1 MRKFTDI
8 IARAEEVR
16 AKLGLNKSQFSHRI
30 GMKPQ
35 TYNNFVGSQGSRPNM
50 ELFHGIVREF
60 NVDPMWLLNGSGEPF
75 VAAPIEYFRAQT
87 REPMAMR
94 RMPSRFSRMEVNLG
108 ALKHE
113 LDELL
118 AASRAG
124 ATPMLRSGS
133 RSNPEVAHA
142 IQVLKHEFWADPAD
156 AAAQVVGMLES
167 FSQVADEM
175 EWLNS
180 RTDLRTA
187 EG

>member
-16 AKLGLNKSQFSHRI
+16 TKLGLNKSQFSHRI

-75 VAAPIEYFRAQT
+75 VSAPTGYFPVHAQS
-87 REPMAMR
+87 MAPR
-94 RMPSRFSRMEVNLG
+94 RMPARFARRDVNLG

-113 LDELL
+113 LDEVL
-118 AASRAG
+118 ASPRAG

-133 RSNPEVAHA
+133 RSNAEVAHA
-142 IQVLKHEFWADPAD
+142 IQVIKHEFWADPSD
-156 AAAQVVGMLES
+156 TAAQVVAMLES

-180 RTDLRTA
+180 RTDVRSA